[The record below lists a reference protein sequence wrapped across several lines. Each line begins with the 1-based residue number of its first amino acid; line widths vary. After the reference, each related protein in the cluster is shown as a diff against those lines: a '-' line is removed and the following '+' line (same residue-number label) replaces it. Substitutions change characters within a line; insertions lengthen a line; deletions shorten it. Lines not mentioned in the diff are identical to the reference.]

1 MITYQVDVLNPKA
14 DRLLRD
20 LADMDLIA
28 LKQSGE
34 DDGFM
39 QVVERLRAKA
49 SLNPPTLDEITE
61 EVEIVRK
68 QRYAP
73 DEA

>member
-1 MITYQVDVLNPKA
+1 MITYQVNVLHPKA
-14 DRLLRD
+14 ERLLKD

-28 LKQSGE
+28 LKQTGE
-34 DDGFM
+34 DGFM

-49 SLNPPTLDEITE
+49 SINPPTLDEITE
-61 EVEIVRK
+61 EVETARK

-73 DEA
+73 NKA

>member
-1 MITYQVDVLNPKA
+1 MITYQVDILNPKA
-14 DRLLRD
+14 ERLLRD

-28 LKQSGE
+28 LKQSNE
-34 DDGFM
+34 DGFL

-49 SLNPPTLDEITE
+49 SANPPTLDEITE
-61 EVEIVRK
+61 EVETVRK

-73 DEA
+73 NKA